1 MSTLLSL
8 IFFLIILGSNNI
20 NVPSDGDAHCLT
32 LKDKD
37 IIVLV
42 TDGVLDNMTEKDI
55 LEIVN
60 ASSRLKPAG
69 IAKKICQAAY
79 KGSKLEKG
87 KPDDITSIVVKCTFK
102 E

>member
-1 MSTLLSL
+1 MYL
-8 IFFLIILGSNNI
+8 FHLGSNNI

-42 TDGVLDNMTEKDI
+42 TDGVLDNITEKEIAD
-55 LEIVN
+55 IVN
-60 ASSRLKPAG
+60 TTSRLKPAG
-69 IAKKICQAAY
+69 IAKRICQSSY
-79 KGSKLEKG
+79 KASKLDKG